1 MAVAK
6 RREQQPQLC
15 LGTGVPA
22 AGGTW
27 GQMGPPAVV
36 GWRHHRASTAAD
48 MQGLLLVLL
57 LQVIEKITIKL
68 IFSLQDSWQWMLL

>member
-1 MAVAK
+1 MAAEE

-22 AGGTW
+22 AGDTRGL
-27 GQMGPPAVV
+27 MGPPAVV
-36 GWRHHRASTAAD
+36 GWRRHKASTAAD
-48 MQGLLLVLL
+48 MQELLLVFL
-57 LQVIEKITIKL
+57 LQVIEKNTIKL